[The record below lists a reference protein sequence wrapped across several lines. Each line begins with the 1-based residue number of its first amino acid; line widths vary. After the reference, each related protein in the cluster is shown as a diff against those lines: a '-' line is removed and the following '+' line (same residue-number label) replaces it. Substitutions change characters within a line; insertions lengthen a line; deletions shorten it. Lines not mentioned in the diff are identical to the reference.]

1 MSKKFL
7 DSDGL
12 LYVWSKI
19 KTALSGKVDAVPGKQ
34 LSTNDFTDAEK
45 QKLAGLGGSGTYTL
59 NPATTTTL
67 GGVIVGK
74 NLSISGEGILSAT
87 VPDLEDASSSSSGL
101 MSSTDKRKLDAFSAA
116 TDYAL
121 KSDISNAYTYKGSV
135 ALMSSLPSNASNGD
149 VYNVEADGMNYAW
162 TGTAWDALGGSFA
175 IDSITNSDIDTIFA
189 T

>member
-12 LYVWSKI
+12 LYVWNKI
-19 KTALSGKVDAVPGKQ
+19 KTALSKKVDAVEGKQ

-45 QKLAGLGGSGTYTL
+45 QKLA
-59 NPATTTTL
+59 
-67 GGVIVGK
+67 
-74 NLSISGEGILSAT
+74 NLSEGDFTL
-87 VPDLEDASSSSSGL
+87 VPASSSSLGGIIVGDNLSITNDGTLSARVPVYEDATSSDSGL
-101 MSSTDKRKLDAFSAA
+101 MSSTDKAKLDAFSSASN
-116 TDYAL
+116 YVL
-121 KSDISNAYTYKGSV
+121 KSDVVNAYVYKGSV
-135 ALMSSLPSNASNGD
+135 ANMTLLPSNAENGD

-175 IDSITNSDIDTIFA
+175 VETMTNTEIDAIFA

>member
-19 KTALSGKVDAVPGKQ
+19 KTALSGKVDAVQGKQ

-45 QKLAGLGGSGTYTL
+45 QKLASLSEDGYTLSPATSNSLGGI
-59 NPATTTTL
+59 
-67 GGVIVGK
+67 IVGN
-74 NLSISGEGILSAT
+74 NLSISAEGILSANANDYGEAT
-87 VPDLEDASSSSSGL
+87 SSSSGL
-101 MSSTDKRKLDAFSAA
+101 MSSSDKSKLDAFSAA
-116 TDYAL
+116 SSYAL
-121 KSDISNAYTYKGSV
+121 KSDIVSAYIYKGSV
-135 ALMSSLPSNASNGD
+135 ATTSQLPANANNGD

-162 TGTAWDALGGSFA
+162 TGLAWDALGGSFGV
-175 IDSITNSDIDTIFA
+175 DTVTNADIDAIFA